1 MSDISQDRL
10 AWSVI
15 VGEDAPLDMLAN
27 KLRMVAACGSVDPV
41 TLTLHPSMVLPIA
54 RAFEA
59 AQPGPIV
66 DPSAPFVPDAAG
78 YTRGGTVNDHG
89 AARFE
94 IDDYVAPV
102 LGLIPVLGLALL
114 FSAFLWWK
122 L

>member
-1 MSDISQDRL
+1 MTDISQDRM

-15 VGEDAPLDMLAN
+15 VGEDADLVQLAS
-27 KLRMVAACGSVDPV
+27 KLRFVAACGSVDQV
-41 TLTLHPSMVLPIA
+41 ALTLHPSMVLPLA
-54 RAFEA
+54 RAIEA
-59 AQPGPIV
+59 AHGAIV
-66 DPSAPFVPDAAG
+66 DPLADVVPDAAG

-102 LGLIPVLGLALL
+102 LGLIPVLGLALI